1 MTRTEILRVV
11 ASVGWVLAVA
21 LLATERRLI
30 RRLRRAAAV
39 SPATA
44 VRLPV
49 RSPITRFRLARLRR
63 AEAVVAAGPERFYL
77 DAAGYGRYRRARR
90 RRALTVLAVALPLI
104 VLLWWVMGGAAGA
117 GASVR

>member
-1 MTRTEILRVV
+1 MTRTEVLRVI

-44 VRLPV
+44 VRLQV

-77 DAAGYGRYRRARR
+77 DPAGYGRYRRARR

-104 VLLWWVMGGAAGA
+104 VVLWWVMGGAAG
-117 GASVR
+117 GEASVR